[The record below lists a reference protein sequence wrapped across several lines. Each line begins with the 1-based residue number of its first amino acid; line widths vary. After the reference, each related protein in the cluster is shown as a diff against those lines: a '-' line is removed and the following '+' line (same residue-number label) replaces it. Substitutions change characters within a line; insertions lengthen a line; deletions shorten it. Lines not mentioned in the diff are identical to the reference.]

1 MHTEEEYEDI
11 RKENSKLSNY
21 LCKWQGVSMVTLVLI
36 LVLGS
41 IIWYLIDERKIDL
54 ERERE
59 SWYFVPCDSISLS
72 IGAKNIQISNGLVF
86 IQYRDSTEIRPL
98 KSRDNERNSIK
109 ISMDTVANPKF
120 LFKKT
125 EDGRVISY
133 PIRK

>member
-1 MHTEEEYEDI
+1 
-11 RKENSKLSNY
+11 
-21 LCKWQGVSMVTLVLI
+21 MVTQVLI

-59 SWYFVPCDSISLS
+59 SWYFVPYDSISLS

-86 IQYRDSTEIRPL
+86 IQYRDSTEIRPP

-109 ISMDTVANPKF
+109 VSMDTVANPKF